1 MMSSTQSDSFNPSG
15 AARQN
20 GLQLDHHPLDPLSAQ
35 EIAAVSLIVRS
46 HFAARTSVKA
56 IKFVSSLLIPPVKA
70 AVLYALG
77 LPLPRGTQL
86 DNRSALKLLNRRAE
100 VQLIDVVTGD
110 TYEVNVA
117 IANDPPLPGRDGKY
131 APSTADA
138 LGKVES
144 IKKLDVGVQPGLTPE
159 EVNEAE
165 EILRNDPR
173 IVAIAREVGIEPKNL
188 WADGWSLGYDD
199 RFDKSLR
206 VQQCLVY
213 ARKSEHENLY
223 AHPMDFYPVIDCN
236 AGKVI
241 AIDFPGHRDPVT
253 GKLST
258 PNGTTKPGPIT
269 TDAKEALAYSG
280 RKRIPPPMESF
291 DYLPELMA
299 LDPKMPPLRTD
310 LKPLHVVQPQGVSF
324 KLNGNELEWQK
335 WKMHIGFHPRDG
347 LILSTI
353 SYNDNGNVRPI
364 VYRMSVAEMVVPYAS
379 TEHPHP
385 RKFAFDV
392 GEYGMGTLANSLK
405 LGCDCL
411 GTIHYLDG
419 HYVAL
424 DGSPT
429 AVENAICI
437 HEEDAG
443 IAWKHTDYR
452 PGGKVRSARG
462 RKLVIQMIC
471 TIANYEYIFAYMFH
485 TDGSIQL
492 ETKLSGILNLYVKDK
507 DEPNPYGVEVAPQVN
522 AHYHQHLFA
531 LKIDPMVDG
540 CENTVIQTDCEPT
553 PAPTGSDRNYLGN
566 GFVTVKTPINV
577 SGGYDWD
584 WSRHRTW
591 AIYNTNKQHYSA
603 GLPVGYKIHT
613 RDWEPLA
620 LQKDSMVA
628 QRAEF
633 TKHALWVT
641 KFNEE
646 QLWPAGKYVPQQR
659 GTAPNSIGHWANEK
673 NKVDDEEITVHAIY
687 GITHIPHAEQFPVMP
702 VEHLNVWLKPSN
714 FFDFNPAQDLPALND
729 PYSVNAFGSNTGK
742 PQFDVKANAAA
753 PASSSASS
761 STPSTGSGCC
771 SSKKTV
777 SVPQPRHGIS
787 LSAPAASSGPAS
799 AAHPQNCA
807 CCASDSSSRL

>member
-1 MMSSTQSDSFNPSG
+1 MSSTQSDSFNPSG
-15 AARQN
+15 AAGQT
-20 GLQLDHHPLDPLSAQ
+20 GLQLDHHPLDPLSTQ

-46 HFAARTSVKA
+46 HFAACTSVKA

-77 LPLPRGTQL
+77 LPLPRGAKL
-86 DNRSALKLLNRRAE
+86 DSRSALKLLNRRTE

-117 IANDPPLPGRDGKY
+117 IANDLPLPGRDGKY

-138 LGKVES
+138 LGKVKS
-144 IKKLDVGVQPGLTPE
+144 INKLDVGIQPGLTPE
-159 EVNEAE
+159 EV
-165 EILRNDPR
+165 LRNDPR
-173 IVAIAREVGIEPKNL
+173 IVAIARAVGIEPENL

-269 TDAKEALAYSG
+269 MDADEALAYSG

-310 LKPLHVVQPQGVSF
+310 LKPLH
-324 KLNGNELEWQK
+324 
-335 WKMHIGFHPRDG
+335 MHIGFHPRDG
-347 LILSTI
+347 LVLSTI
-353 SYNDNGNVRPI
+353 SYNDRGNVRPI
-364 VYRMSVAEMVVPYAS
+364 LYRMSVAEMVVPYAS

-392 GEYGMGTLANSLK
+392 GEYGMGTLSNSLK

-419 HYVAL
+419 HYVGL
-424 DGSPT
+424 DGSPA

-553 PAPTGSDRNYLGN
+553 SAPTGSDRNYLGN

-659 GTAPNSIGHWANEK
+659 GTAPDSIGHWANEK
-673 NKVDDEEITVHAIY
+673 NKVDDEEITVHVIY

-714 FFDFNPAQDLPALND
+714 FFDFNPAKDLPALND
-729 PYSVNAFGSNTGK
+729 PYSVNAFGSSTSK

-761 STPSTGSGCC
+761 STSTTNGDCC
-771 SSKKTV
+771 KSKKSV

-787 LSAPAASSGPAS
+787 ISTWSASLGSASN
-799 AAHPQNCA
+799 AHPQNCA